1 MGHRDQLL
9 HMPALSTRREV
20 AILSNTYRQTQRD
33 RQDEQADE
41 YVPNQGKSQKETL
54 MKQRERSYLI
64 EFKVMVIRMLTD
76 LRRRID
82 EHSENLN
89 KEAENTRKYQTEI
102 ITELRNTR
110 EGFNS
115 RMGEREA

>member
-1 MGHRDQLL
+1 
-9 HMPALSTRREV
+9 MPALSTRREV